1 VPELE
6 FELEAGTLGGLF
18 TTVEGLLSQARDHL
32 TQANPLSL
40 RLGDAHTGGAQPS
53 AAATGGEI
61 PPPPVTPPRRDVVR
75 PLDAPFVAR
84 RWLPLR
90 RRGLRGAR
98 IAPPPR

>member
-1 VPELE
+1 MRVPELE

-53 AAATGGEI
+53 AAAATGGGET
-61 PPPPVTPPRRDVVR
+61 PPPPRVMSCGSMPR
-75 PLDAPFVAR
+75 PLRVAS
-84 RWLPLR
+84 LR
-90 RRGLRGAR
+90 HVVV
-98 IAPPPR
+98 